1 MGQDKIGRYPL
12 HFHLAGNMPPN
23 TYLRY
28 NSIRKTN
35 FRCVTIHASHNIV
48 VDSNVAFDALGHCF
62 YLEDG
67 VEMNNT
73 FSNNLAVWVQ
83 PKVAGERIGSDG
95 TDGKRLFFLSMKN
108 YPPNF
113 LSTNKFF
120 LINSL
125 KILFNVNLFNFFPS
139 IFSDIFL

>member
-95 TDGKRLFFLSMKN
+95 TDGNFFSQCENFFL
-108 YPPNF
+108 PPI
-113 LSTNKFF
+113 THKIFF
-120 LINSL
+120 SQYENI
-125 KILFNVNLFNFFPS
+125 FFTH
-139 IFSDIFL
+139 